1 MSAEKYFKDESGTQV
16 LVRINRTNIEI
27 YGSDC
32 EQPSFSIGKSK
43 DILNFIYKGALS
55 VWKSFKPRE
64 AFSEGSD
71 YSEFYDRKTDNNGY
85 LSVNN
90 QAINF
95 YRGYLQGETNLW
107 YRFNKAKCQSFIY
120 DILEDFP
127 DLEAER

>member
-1 MSAEKYFKDESGTQV
+1 MSAEKFFEDGFGTQV

-27 YGSDC
+27 YGSDR
-32 EQPSFSIGKSK
+32 EQASFSISKSK

-55 VWKSFKPRE
+55 VWKNFKPRE

-71 YSEFYDRKTDNNGY
+71 YYEFYDRKTDNNGY

-95 YRGYLQGETNLW
+95 CRRCLQGETNLW

-120 DILEDFP
+120 DILEYFP
-127 DLEAER
+127 DWEAEK